1 MSVQKIFINT
11 ILQSVGKVISV
22 AIGLITIAF
31 LTRFL
36 GDEGFG
42 EYTTVIS
49 FMGFF
54 GILADLGLYL
64 IAAKEISKE
73 GADEAKILGN
83 IFSLRFITVFVM
95 LIAGALVALFF
106 PYPPQ
111 VKQAMFL
118 GIFAFASVS
127 GTQVLVGVFQKHLV
141 FYRLTASEIIQRL
154 VFLGGVV
161 LLIRLELGL
170 TYFILAL
177 AVANSIHFLISW
189 KMAQMLI
196 PFRLQFDFSFWK
208 QILTKSWPLAAS
220 VVLNLIYFRADIIIL
235 SFFKSAADV
244 GVYGLSYK
252 ILEVLMAF
260 PAMFAGLIMPFLAQ
274 YAFSEWD
281 KFRLY
286 LQKSL
291 DAILLIIVPMV
302 ITTLFFARPIIN
314 LIGGSGFTDAD
325 KVLKILIFATA
336 LIYLGNLFGYTI
348 VALDAQKKMLW
359 GYGAG
364 AGAGLILYFILIPK
378 FTYFGAATATLIV
391 ESIVLVFLY
400 IITSKEAGF
409 YPTFRILIKAFS
421 AAIPMSAFFYYID
434 LNWIVEML
442 VGLIIYTILLF
453 VFRAIPKEFMREI
466 IKRRQGDTNGAA

>member
-1 MSVQKIFINT
+1 MSVKKIFYNT
-11 ILQSVGKVISV
+11 LLQSVGKAISV

-64 IAAKEISKE
+64 VTTKEISKE

-83 IFSLRFITVFVM
+83 VFSLRFITVLIM
-95 LIAGALVALFF
+95 LIVGALISLFF
-106 PYPPQ
+106 PYSPQ

-118 GIFAFASVS
+118 GILAFASVS

-141 FYRLTASEIIQRL
+141 FYKLTASEIIQRL
-154 VFLGGVV
+154 IFFGGVI
-161 LLIRLELGL
+161 LLIRLGLGL
-170 TYFILAL
+170 THLILVL
-177 AVANSIHFLISW
+177 AIANIVHFLICW
-189 KMAQMLI
+189 RMAQKLI
-196 PFRLQFDFSFWK
+196 PFRLQFDTAYWK
-208 QILTKSWPLAAS
+208 YILIKSWPLGSA
-220 VVLNLIYFRADIIIL
+220 VLLNLIYFRADTIIL
-235 SFFKSAADV
+235 SFFKPAVDV

-260 PAMFAGLIMPFLAQ
+260 PAMFAGLIMPFLAR
-274 YAFSEWD
+274 YAFAEWD
-281 KFRLY
+281 KYRLY

-291 DAILLIIVPMV
+291 DAILLAVVPMV
-302 ITTLFFARPIIN
+302 IVTLYFARPIID
-314 LIGGSGFTDAD
+314 LVGGNGFTDAD

-359 GYGAG
+359 GYGTG
-364 AGAGLILYFILIPK
+364 ALTGLILYFILIPK
-378 FTYFGAATATLIV
+378 FTYFGAAIATLIV
-391 ESIVLVFLY
+391 ELIVLIFLY
-400 IITSKEAGF
+400 IITSKKAGF
-409 YPTFRILIKAFS
+409 YPSFNILIKAFG
-421 AAIPMSAFFYYID
+421 AAFPMFVFFYFVNI
-434 LNWIVEML
+434 NWIIEAL
-442 VGLIIYTILLF
+442 VGLTIYSVLLF
-453 VFRAIPKEFMREI
+453 VFKAIPKDFINDIVKVRPV
-466 IKRRQGDTNGAA
+466 